1 VVTGLFIW
9 RCLAL
14 RKLECSQFGVKISVY
29 RLDDESAEGKFVCR
43 FSGEPCYV
51 EKDKE
56 AKKLMGLIVSDDIMK
71 AKILSKSGEDVGFN
85 VSILVSKD

>member
-1 VVTGLFIW
+1 MVTGLFI
-9 RCLAL
+9 
-14 RKLECSQFGVKISVY
+14 
-29 RLDDESAEGKFVCR
+29 LDDEKAEGKFVCR